1 MTILSNI
8 LNVVITLLVFFAIIL
23 IHECGHF
30 FTAKMFGMKI
40 YEFSIGMGPR
50 LFSKTTKTTTWSF
63 KLLPIGG
70 SVQLGEDFESDDP
83 DDFRNKPV
91 WQRMIVISAGAI
103 MNLILGFIVCVVSV
117 CASDKIA
124 TTKVSFFE
132 EDAVSSQVMQI
143 GDEIVEMNGM
153 AIWTTTDISY
163 CLQNK
168 VAKRDFDE
176 KKPYVYYDMTV
187 IRDGQP
193 VKISVPFEWLE
204 ESTETDSAGIK
215 IDFKV
220 YPQDKDI
227 LTVPAAAGKLFLT
240 EARLIWISLF
250 DLITGTYGL
259 NDLSGPIGV
268 VSTMASALDQSIRIM
283 SFSSFLML
291 IALITINLGIFN
303 LLPIPALDGAR
314 FLFLL
319 IEAVRGKPISAEK
332 EGWVHFIGFAALML
346 LMLVVTFNDIVKLF
360 SP

>member
-8 LNVVITLLVFFAIIL
+8 LNVVITLLVFFTIIM
-23 IHECGHF
+23 IHEFGHF

-91 WQRMIVISAGAI
+91 WQRMIVICAGAI

-117 CASDKIA
+117 CASDAIA
-124 TTKVSFFE
+124 TTTVSYFN
-132 EDAVSSQVMQI
+132 EDAVSSQVMQV

-168 VAKRDFDE
+168 IAKSDQTGG
-176 KKPYVYYDMTV
+176 YVYYDMTV
-187 IRDGQP
+187 LRDGQA
-193 VKISVPFEWLE
+193 VKLSVPFEMVGNN
-204 ESTETDSAGIK
+204 STTDSAGIK
-215 IDFKV
+215 VDFKV
-220 YPQDKDI
+220 YPQEKNI
-227 LTVPAAAGKLFLT
+227 LTVTAAAGKTFLT

-250 DLITGTYGL
+250 DLITGTYGI

-268 VSTMASALDQSIRIM
+268 VSTMATALNESIKIM
-283 SFSSFLML
+283 SFSSFIML

-319 IEAVRGKPISAEK
+319 IEAIRGKPVSAEK

-346 LMLVVTFNDIVKLF
+346 LMLTVTINDIIKLF
-360 SP
+360 AQ

>member
-1 MTILSNI
+1 MAILSNI
-8 LNVVITLLVFFAIIL
+8 LNVVITLLVFFTIIL
-23 IHECGHF
+23 IHEFGHF

-83 DDFRNKPV
+83 NDFRNKPV
-91 WQRMIVISAGAI
+91 WQRMIVIAAGAI
-103 MNLILGFIVCVVSV
+103 MNLILGFVVCVVSV
-117 CASDKIA
+117 CASDAIA
-124 TTKVSFFE
+124 TTKVSYFN

-168 VAKRDFDE
+168 VAHTDQTGGN
-176 KKPYVYYDMTV
+176 VYYDMTV
-187 IRDGQP
+187 IRNGQAL
-193 VKISVPFEWLE
+193 KLSVPFELVG
-204 ESTETDSAGIK
+204 SDSETDSAGIK
-215 IDFKV
+215 VDFKV
-220 YPQDKDI
+220 YPQEKNI
-227 LTVPAAAGKLFLT
+227 LTVTAAAGKTFLT

-250 DLITGTYGL
+250 DLITGTYGI
-259 NDLSGPIGV
+259 NDLSGPVGV
-268 VSTMASALDQSIRIM
+268 VSTMASALNESIKLM

-319 IEAVRGKPISAEK
+319 IEAIRGKPISAEK

-346 LMLVVTFNDIVKLF
+346 LMLTVTFNDVIKLF
-360 SP
+360 TQ